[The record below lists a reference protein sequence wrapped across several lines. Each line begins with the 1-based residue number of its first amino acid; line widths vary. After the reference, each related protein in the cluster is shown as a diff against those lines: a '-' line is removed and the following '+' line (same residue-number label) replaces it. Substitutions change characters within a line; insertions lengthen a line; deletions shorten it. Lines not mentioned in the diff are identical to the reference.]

1 MAYVIPRNAC
11 YVVPVAKLRASTFH
25 VYPTDA
31 TARLYEP
38 YREAWHSLGAIKSNL
53 TPFDSITCGAGAPA
67 RCL

>member
-1 MAYVIPRNAC
+1 MIPRNAC
-11 YVVPVAKLRASTFH
+11 NVVPVAELRASTFH
-25 VYPTDA
+25 VYPDGCK
-31 TARLYEP
+31 RGGLYEQ